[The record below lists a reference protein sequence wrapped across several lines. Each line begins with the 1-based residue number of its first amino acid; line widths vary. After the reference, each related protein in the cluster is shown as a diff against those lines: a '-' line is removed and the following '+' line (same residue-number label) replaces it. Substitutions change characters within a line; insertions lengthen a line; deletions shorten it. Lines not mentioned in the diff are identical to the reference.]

1 MLLNNVSSFRL
12 SSMQLNK
19 MQTSLGLFDSVSCL
33 PESILACTTPLL
45 TSYGLYEAVT
55 QSGWCVGGA
64 ASAQNFLA
72 NNTGLLALLNVLY
85 LAKIIV

>member
-1 MLLNNVSSFRL
+1 
-12 SSMQLNK
+12 MQLNK

-33 PESILACTTPLL
+33 PESILACTTALL

-55 QSGWCVGGA
+55 QSWWCVEKDIQDYQNKCA

>member
-1 MLLNNVSSFRL
+1 
-12 SSMQLNK
+12 MQK
-19 MQTSLGLFDSVSCL
+19 TKCTLFLKHPV
-33 PESILACTTPLL
+33 PESIRACTTALL

-55 QSGWCVGGA
+55 QSWWCVEKDIQDYQNKYINGA